1 MFEFLEKS
9 VSITSQQWSED
20 TVPLVSIS
28 CITYN
33 HENYIRDAI
42 EGFLMQKTTF
52 PVEILIHDDASTDK
66 TASIVREYE
75 EKYPHLIKP
84 IYQTENQYSKRDG
97 SIGRIQRGRARG
109 KYYAT
114 CEGDDYW
121 TDPLKLQKQVDF
133 LEENSE
139 YSMCFHNANLL
150 YEDENHLN
158 RPFRDI
164 ETREYSGQEILRVWT
179 IPTASVVFRTQ
190 AYVPI
195 FHPDFMYGDIILFL
209 SLAENGKIMGMS
221 DIMSVYRKHD
231 GGVTSPKNDNLS
243 KALKFVKHN
252 EAIKKVFGAKYDEVE
267 SEILSKAYIG
277 LSFKQLK
284 NFKLGFISSLLKA
297 YKQKPSLFFKHLSKA
312 NILVLNNRA
321 VKIKSY
327 FYNCYGKEK
336 KSYIKNKS

>member
-97 SIGRIQRGRARG
+97 TIGRIQRGRARG
-109 KYYAT
+109 KYYAI

-121 TDPLKLQKQVDF
+121 IDPLKLQKQVDF
-133 LEENSE
+133 LEANPE
-139 YSMCFHNANLL
+139 YSMCFHNAMLL
-150 YEDENHLN
+150 YEDDKSKN
-158 RPFRDI
+158 RPFT
-164 ETREYSGQEILRVWT
+164 ELEEREYGPIEIFSKWT
-179 IPTASVVFRTQ
+179 IPTASVVFRVSMYQ
-190 AYVPI
+190 KVS
-195 FHPDFMYGDIILFL
+195 HPDFMYGDIVLFL
-209 SLAENGKIMGMS
+209 NLATKGKLRAINEV
-221 DIMSVYRKHD
+221 MSVYRIHSAGITNSLRNNTLEYKEKYLKH
-231 GGVTSPKNDNLS
+231 LI
-243 KALKFVKHN
+243 
-252 EAIKKVFGAKYDEVE
+252 AIKNSFNNKYE
-267 SEILSKAYIG
+267 SFINTRLSLRYIE
-277 LSFKQLK
+277 LANLQLRS
-284 NFKLGFISSLLKA
+284 G
-297 YKQKPSLFFKHLSKA
+297 
-312 NILVLNNRA
+312 
-321 VKIKSY
+321 
-327 FYNCYGKEK
+327 K
-336 KSYIKNKS
+336 KSFSKSLKKSFLYSYKYNSIAYFIKILLLDFFLIKLILKKIHISVH